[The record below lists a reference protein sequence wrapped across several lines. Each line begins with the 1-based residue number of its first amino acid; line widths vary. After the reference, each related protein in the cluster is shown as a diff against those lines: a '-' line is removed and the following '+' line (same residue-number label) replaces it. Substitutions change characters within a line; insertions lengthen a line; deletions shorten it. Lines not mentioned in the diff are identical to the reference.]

1 MNTKDK
7 VVEIIRS
14 ISIGDK
20 DYPQYVEAIAE
31 KVADK
36 WIPVEERL
44 PDPKEYDWVLVNVQA
59 NEDGSY
65 YVPRTAELRNGE
77 WWEYG
82 TDWKISDMHLT
93 VTHWMPLPEYPR
105 RNKYGS

>member
-1 MNTKDK
+1 MRDK
-7 VVEIIRS
+7 LIKAIREVP
-14 ISIGDK
+14 ISQT
-20 DYPQYVEAIAE
+20 YEEYVEAL
-31 KVADK
+31 ADK
-36 WIPVEERL
+36 LIAVFPTWISVEERL
-44 PDPKEYDWVLVNVQA
+44 PDPSEYDWVLVNVQA

-93 VTHWMPLPEYPR
+93 VTHWMPLPEYTR
-105 RNKYGS
+105 RYKNGN